1 MMFTCI
7 LLHYC
12 KKKYIH
18 IYIYIYILVGGI
30 PTPLKNMKVSWG
42 YYSQKMEN
50 KSHVPD
56 HQPVYI
62 IHNLY
67 NPSTSIQS
75 GKYENTTNE
84 SGVIYSKRICP
95 TIWIHLMYGHGISSS
110 SAFNKLGSPKSQP
123 ITHSSASGGWS
134 PKHRNWKDKLR
145 SNCWYVKCGDVT
157 KKQNSICTWTLI
169 AATQKLLQ
177 LKMLN
182 WCHCRFQRQ
191 SNSFELWTKT
201 ALAF

>member
-7 LLHYC
+7 LLYYC
-12 KKKYIH
+12 IYIH
-18 IYIYIYILVGGI
+18 IYIYWLVVYLPLWKIWKSVGVTIPKIWKIKAMFQTTNQYIL
-30 PTPLKNMKVSWG
+30 
-42 YYSQKMEN
+42 
-50 KSHVPD
+50 
-56 HQPVYI
+56 YI
-62 IHNLY
+62 TYITQD

-110 SAFNKLGSPKSQP
+110 SAFNKLGFPKSQP